1 MLFTRPANYF
11 FYVDI
16 AVCLVRLFFFGLC
29 NFVQCLFFLPFAF
42 LSILLALTYTHYTT
56 SLPPIIYNFKIKPYN
71 NIDATGNGGF
81 KIVGAHTDSP
91 VLKIKP
97 VSKRTAHGY
106 IQCGVE
112 TYGGGLWH
120 TWMDRELSLA
130 GRVIV
135 RKESGGFEAKLVHI
149 KRPLLRVPNLCIHL
163 QSGEERAA
171 LKINKETHLE
181 PILSMVAESLNKE
194 GEDEEGD
201 SRHAPELMR
210 ILAEEL
216 GCKPSDIQDLELSL
230 CDVQEGQC
238 WGANNE
244 FLSSPRLD
252 NQSHCYS
259 SMAALI
265 NYGAKK
271 ELVDADVDVSVIAL
285 FDHEEVGSQ
294 SAVGAGSPIMKE
306 AVGQ

>member
-1 MLFTRPANYF
+1 
-11 FYVDI
+11 
-16 AVCLVRLFFFGLC
+16 
-29 NFVQCLFFLPFAF
+29 
-42 LSILLALTYTHYTT
+42 
-56 SLPPIIYNFKIKPYN
+56 
-71 NIDATGNGGF
+71 
-81 KIVGAHTDSP
+81 
-91 VLKIKP
+91 
-97 VSKRTAHGY
+97 
-106 IQCGVE
+106 
-112 TYGGGLWH
+112 
-120 TWMDRELSLA
+120 MDRELGLA

-135 RKESGGFEAKLVHI
+135 KKDAGGFEAKLVHI

-171 LKINKETHLE
+171 FKVNKETHLE
-181 PILSMVAESLNKE
+181 PVLALVAESLNKGGE
-194 GEDEEGD
+194 GEEGD
-201 SRHAPELMR
+201 ARHAPELIR

-216 GCKPSDIQDLELSL
+216 GCKPSAIQDMELSL
-230 CDVQEGQC
+230 CDTQDGRC

-252 NQSHCYS
+252 NQIHCYS

-271 ELVDADVDVSVIAL
+271 DLVDADVDVSVIAL

-306 AVGQ
+306 AVGRIASCFRQPADDEVYGTVVAKSFMFSADVAHAIHPNYAGKHESGHQPVLNKGTVIKTNSNQRYATNSISGFFCREIARKAGVGVQEFVVRQDCPCGTTIGR

>member
-1 MLFTRPANYF
+1 
-11 FYVDI
+11 
-16 AVCLVRLFFFGLC
+16 
-29 NFVQCLFFLPFAF
+29 
-42 LSILLALTYTHYTT
+42 
-56 SLPPIIYNFKIKPYN
+56 
-71 NIDATGNGGF
+71 
-81 KIVGAHTDSP
+81 
-91 VLKIKP
+91 
-97 VSKRTAHGY
+97 
-106 IQCGVE
+106 
-112 TYGGGLWH
+112 
-120 TWMDRELSLA
+120 MDRELSLA